1 MKEKLKGLVV
11 GIIIG
16 ALLVPTVFATVGTVT
31 KELSYNNI
39 KITMDGSEV
48 KPTDASGNYVEPFII
63 DGTTYLPVRGIANA
77 LDLGVEWDGATNTV
91 KLSSDR
97 PSDGGSGA
105 TGTKLQVGEVIFNE
119 AGIKVTLTE
128 IEDGKYGI
136 WYRFLIENSTDY
148 QVSFYGRDMS
158 VNDYMV
164 SADFGADDIQ
174 PHKKATTQFFVSIG
188 ENSPGKIS
196 EVEKIEIKAEYRV
209 YEKEM
214 HYPMSK
220 DEKTIILT
228 K

>member
-1 MKEKLKGLVV
+1 MKEKFKGILI

-39 KITMDGSEV
+39 KITMDGTEV

-77 LDLGVEWDGATNTV
+77 LDLGVEWDGKTNTV
-91 KLSSDR
+91 KLSSDKGT
-97 PSDGGSGA
+97 SGGSGV

-119 AGIKVTLTE
+119 EGIKVTLTE
-128 IEDGKYGI
+128 IEEYNGVYT
-136 WYRFLIENSTDY
+136 YHFLIENSTDY
-148 QVSFYGRDMS
+148 MVSFYGSDMS

-164 SADFGADDIQ
+164 SAEFGASEIQ
-174 PHKKATTQFFVSIG
+174 PHKKATTQFLVLTG
-188 ENSPGKIS
+188 EYSPGKIS
-196 EVEKIEIKAEYRV
+196 EVEKIEINAEYRV
-209 YEKEM
+209 YEEVM
-214 HYPMSK
+214 HYPMSEG
-220 DEKTIILT
+220 EKTIILT